1 MTNEVLVLSMLLA
14 LGIIYVFTFY
24 RVQYFFFRKFNI
36 ADANN
41 AVLIIFISS
50 LISSSINMVHIA
62 DIAADAFRYFIGT
75 ESFLKGFLYCLAFF
89 SATWIFSIVLF
100 QVSFVIV
107 GIMTRENEADEL
119 IKNNT
124 FLALVHSVILLT
136 LAFIISAALV
146 KIAAGFIPYPQ
157 MPF

>member
-75 ESFLKGFLYCLAFF
+75 GSYLKGFLYCLAFF

-136 LAFIISAALV
+136 LAFIISPALV
-146 KIAAGFIPYPQ
+146 KIAAGFILYPQ